1 MTINF
6 LIAPDFPPEY
16 FAGWHFMNARLQ
28 KMLDVNIHLLLPA
41 NSTEEQNEIDQD
53 KVDIIYA
60 NPFDAAKLIREL
72 GYLAVV
78 QPVNVY
84 DEIVIAS
91 SAEFPIKKL
100 DDVKKGMTVLAT
112 EYYDVKLLALRLLES
127 VDIEEKDLVWQ
138 KSDSFAALANGLIKK
153 RGHIG
158 LFLASAYKKLTDF
171 TRSNLTTLIESKIR
185 DLNHVVLIHP
195 RQATMLEMLQ
205 QAFCTL
211 NQSDDGQ
218 TILDDLGLKNGFTV
232 MSQEDIEFLI
242 DIIETLRD

>member
-1 MTINF
+1 MSVNF

-41 NSTEEQNEIDQD
+41 NSTEEQKEIDQGR
-53 KVDIIYA
+53 VDIIYA

-84 DEIVIAS
+84 DEIVIAT
-91 SAEFPIKKL
+91 SANFPIKKL
-100 DDVKKGMTVLAT
+100 ADVRKGMTVLAT

-127 VDIEEKDLVWQ
+127 VDIEEKDLIWK
-138 KSDSFAALANGLIKK
+138 KSDSFAAIANGLIKK
-153 RGHIG
+153 RAHIG
-158 LFLASAYKKLTDF
+158 LFLASAYKKLTNF
-171 TRSNLTTLIESKIR
+171 TRSNLTTLIESKIQ
-185 DLNHVVLIHP
+185 DLHHVVLIHP
-195 RQATMLEMLQ
+195 RQVAMLEMLQ
-205 QAFCTL
+205 RVFCTL
-211 NQSDDGQ
+211 NQSEDGQ
-218 TILDDLGLKNGFTV
+218 AILNDLGLEEGFSI
-232 MSQEDIEFLI
+232 MSQEEIELLI